1 MTTSNPTQ
9 QEAPT
14 YNSEGELVWKPSV
27 GVVFEP
33 AKNNAQSYGGI
44 VGALQDAITASGSIP
59 KSYPYS
65 FAGIIAAIQDLDF
78 ASDHIPVHP
87 GPIPPGTE
95 INIDGDLNILVPARD
110 GQLWFDTRQGRLFVA
125 NDQEWWQ
132 TNGADGLA
140 IISNTAPDT
149 ANIVPGQ
156 FWWKPDTQL
165 LFVYDAG
172 WDETTREGGS
182 DPGWKLVAGAEPVT
196 PTTAITILSNNGP
209 KQRIGDH
216 INQILP
222 EPDLENLNVQ
232 ADLNGYYYECLL
244 ELEDAIGEF
253 NPVLIGD
260 TPPPDQPKPGQLWY
274 DTESLELSIWYV
286 DDDGGQWVPT
296 AASYTFDEDLATL
309 RTSLEAESR
318 VREQALYAIQ
328 EEIDAIN
335 AADAEEVATLTA
347 AISELQSSLALKVS
361 TSTLNSLATS
371 DSVDSKIESISEAL
385 THKINQVETSIP
397 SLEAYATS
405 SDLSEQ
411 KAELETAIEGKT
423 SMGAVVNFIETTLAD
438 ADFSTKADL
447 NQRLENLSDNFL
459 TYSGGTLSG
468 SLKVNKVNI
477 SQPAIDFSDSPAAGK
492 PAFKFATQNPGGSSY
507 ATFGTTNKHWEYA
520 WQFTSDED
528 FCWMHD
534 DNKVFSITKE
544 GPACSTLYLGSSIS
558 TDHNGR
564 YISNKIDVR
573 ERLEMYQT
581 AFTNLRQGVFAAND
595 FETLKANILSALAS
609 V

>member
-44 VGALQDAITASGSIP
+44 VGALQDAITSSGSIP

-209 KQRIGDH
+209 KQK
-216 INQILP
+216 N
-222 EPDLENLNVQ
+222 
-232 ADLNGYYYECLL
+232 
-244 ELEDAIGEF
+244 
-253 NPVLIGD
+253 
-260 TPPPDQPKPGQLWY
+260 W
-274 DTESLELSIWYV
+274 
-286 DDDGGQWVPT
+286 
-296 AASYTFDEDLATL
+296 
-309 RTSLEAESR
+309 
-318 VREQALYAIQ
+318 
-328 EEIDAIN
+328 
-335 AADAEEVATLTA
+335 
-347 AISELQSSLALKVS
+347 
-361 TSTLNSLATS
+361 
-371 DSVDSKIESISEAL
+371 
-385 THKINQVETSIP
+385 
-397 SLEAYATS
+397 
-405 SDLSEQ
+405 
-411 KAELETAIEGKT
+411 
-423 SMGAVVNFIETTLAD
+423 
-438 ADFSTKADL
+438 
-447 NQRLENLSDNFL
+447 
-459 TYSGGTLSG
+459 
-468 SLKVNKVNI
+468 
-477 SQPAIDFSDSPAAGK
+477 
-492 PAFKFATQNPGGSSY
+492 
-507 ATFGTTNKHWEYA
+507 
-520 WQFTSDED
+520 
-528 FCWMHD
+528 
-534 DNKVFSITKE
+534 
-544 GPACSTLYLGSSIS
+544 
-558 TDHNGR
+558 
-564 YISNKIDVR
+564 
-573 ERLEMYQT
+573 
-581 AFTNLRQGVFAAND
+581 
-595 FETLKANILSALAS
+595 
-609 V
+609 